1 MHLSRKWSINDEWCA
16 ASEQGRNTTRP
27 GSNGTFGGNQAL
39 HCHMPLQLF
48 ALRLRPCASKWCFSS
63 TTAKESTLSWLS
75 CPVATALL
83 WQLQSIFLE
92 AWFVLKT
99 SSPLRVSLTE
109 TCHYP
114 LVRAAQFKVNSPDCP
129 DCSLSAKAYLAVCS
143 TDRKSNIGSYHNC
156 ERRSQLNSE
165 STAGSIRKHFTITL
179 CISSDWYHAVCQ
191 SLTRFFFNRLSP
203 TDFCH
208 RNKVKRAR
216 NCWIM
221 ETVQASHLQ

>member
-1 MHLSRKWSINDEWCA
+1 ML
-16 ASEQGRNTTRP
+16 
-27 GSNGTFGGNQAL
+27 
-39 HCHMPLQLF
+39 LQLF
-48 ALRLRPCASKWCFSS
+48 ALKLRSCVGQWCFSL
-63 TTAKESTLSWLS
+63 TTAKESMLSWMP
-75 CPVATALL
+75 CPIATALP
-83 WQLQSIFLE
+83 WQLQCIFLE
-92 AWFVLKT
+92 AWFFLT
-99 SSPLRVSLTE
+99 AFSPLRVSLIE
-109 TCHYP
+109 TGHYP
-114 LVRAAQFKVNSPDCP
+114 LIRAAQFKVYSPDCP

-208 RNKVKRAR
+208 RNKVKRTR